1 MVQKESAP
9 AANLVSFS
17 DIRKEPITDWQ
28 EFLEE
33 GNQFLATA
41 SKAYAKKRQ
50 AFTVEILY
58 NLVAMAIEKLI
69 MALLM
74 KSGNL
79 PYNHTMHDLVTSME
93 EFLPGCLTDLGDEL
107 KALDAFQEICDIESY
122 TIRPPDSAEIAR
134 MLELANKVQALTI
147 AQTSH

>member
-1 MVQKESAP
+1 MLGKKPLPP
-9 AANLVSFS
+9 AKLVGFS
-17 DIRKEPITDWQ
+17 EIKPQPISDWQ
-28 EFLEE
+28 EFLKE

-41 SKAYAKKRQ
+41 TN
-50 AFTVEILY
+50 AFILQREVFTAEILY

-74 KSGNL
+74 NSGNL
-79 PYNHTMHDLVTSME
+79 PYNHTMHDLVESME

-134 MLELANKVQALTI
+134 MLELANKVQALALT
-147 AQTSH
+147 QTSH